1 MDSYFCDYYR
11 GSTPWAP
18 ERLLPVLAYVVPVVS
33 GDHGKPVQVQPL
45 YRGDVALVRKI
56 GDSQVLRVEYGG
68 QYGDGSFFASSGLSG
83 AAARM
88 FDAVRGDGVPHR
100 VTRMD
105 VACDFE
111 APGVADRAFAVAFEL
126 ANEYGLKVEQA
137 GDWRPADQRQGT
149 RTLYL
154 GSRRSEFFIRLYEKG
169 LTPDFIGLGRP
180 DWFRVEAQYTPEKVP
195 QKQQAAALSLAEV
208 FCSRKWAAALIGRLG
223 VADTPI
229 VQIGKRKHAPDLE
242 RSVKAFAMQYRRMW
256 ERMRGL
262 CGSDE
267 GTGRYLGLVVDLL
280 HENGGFHDFSELR
293 NAGCVAE
300 FCEVQTHRRVS
311 QGVGAVV
318 TVDDDGGRVAGRAES
333 V

>member
-1 MDSYFCDYYR
+1 MAESYFCDYYR

-18 ERLLPVLAYVVPVVS
+18 ERLLPVLADVVPVVS

-45 YRGDVALVRKI
+45 YRGEVALVRKI

-68 QYGDGSFFASSGLSG
+68 QYGEGAFFASSGLSG

-88 FDAVRGDGVPHR
+88 FDAIRGEGVPHR

-126 ANEYGLKVEQA
+126 ANEYGLKIDQV
-137 GDWRPADQRQGT
+137 GDWRPPGERQGT

-154 GSRRSEFFIRLYEKG
+154 GSRGSEYFLRLYEKG
-169 LTPDFIGLGRP
+169 LTPEFVGMGRP
-180 DWFRVEAQYTPEKVP
+180 DWFRVEAQYSPEKVP

-223 VADTPI
+223 VLDAPI

-267 GTGRYLGLVVDLL
+267 GAGRYLGLVVDLL
-280 HENGGFHDFSELR
+280 HENGGFHDFGELR
-293 NAGCVAE
+293 DAGSVAE
-300 FCEVQTHRRVS
+300 FCQAQADRRAVPA
-311 QGVGAVV
+311 VGAVV
-318 TVDDDGGRVAGRAES
+318 GVES
-333 V
+333 EG